1 MDGTVAGGCHAHGA
15 TPRLILTE
23 GPRLP
28 SAVRL
33 SRLLAAAVLTG
44 SLLGCGGGP
53 SKPSLMANMA
63 KEDLTVYQLRAMDYE
78 YAAQFA
84 QLVAVCVSDIAEHT
98 DDPLVKD
105 RAYQWRMWA
114 APQARAA
121 AFDQDPFAGLLELW
135 ALAGQQRRYFTE
147 GGGKSAF
154 GDQQERALKT
164 TRHLEEEAERLAARV
179 MPAED
184 FERMTENVRKWADDH
199 PIEGQLYV
207 RPTARAD
214 LAGLVPEASHG
225 GLKAIGSM
233 EETLRDLTD
242 RMTILTV
249 QMPVEA
255 RWQAEYL
262 THHLFEERVQDPADS
277 MVESM
282 QTITAFLGEFEST
295 LAAQTN
301 ALLDGFARERVVV
314 FEAVGEERA
323 EILAA
328 IEEERT
334 SIMDKLDEQLISAT
348 TELDNVG
355 GVSSI
360 IFSSVSSRFSPWRA
374 WS

>member
-1 MDGTVAGGCHAHGA
+1 
-15 TPRLILTE
+15 
-23 GPRLP
+23 
-28 SAVRL
+28 
-33 SRLLAAAVLTG
+33 
-44 SLLGCGGGP
+44 
-53 SKPSLMANMA
+53 MANMA
-63 KEDLTVYQLRAMDYE
+63 KGDLTVYQLRAMDYE

-84 QLVAVCVSDIAEHT
+84 QLVAACVSDIAEHT

-121 AFDQDPFAGLLELW
+121 AFDQDPFAGMVELW
-135 ALAGQQRRYFTE
+135 ALAKQQRNYFTD
-147 GGGKSAF
+147 GGGKSSF
-154 GDQQERALKT
+154 GDQQGRALET
-164 TRHLEEEAERLAARV
+164 AGHLEEEVELLASRV
-179 MPAED
+179 MAADDLEKI
-184 FERMTENVRKWADDH
+184 TENVRTWVDNH

-225 GLKAIGSM
+225 GLKAVGSM

-262 THHLFEERVQDPADS
+262 THHLFEERVQEPAES

-282 QTITAFLGEFEST
+282 QTMTNFLGEFEST
-295 LAAQTN
+295 LAAQTS
-301 ALLDGFARERVVV
+301 ALLDGFARERIAV
-314 FEAVGEERA
+314 FDAVGEERT

-334 SIMDKLDEQLISAT
+334 SIMAKLDEQLLSAT
-348 TELDNVG
+348 AEIDNVG
-355 GVSSI
+355 RGLIDHFFVRLIEVLAVAGVVMILTVLLVLMVLRKRGRSDD
-360 IFSSVSSRFSPWRA
+360 
-374 WS
+374 

>member
-1 MDGTVAGGCHAHGA
+1 M
-15 TPRLILTE
+15 
-23 GPRLP
+23 P

-33 SRLLAAAVLTG
+33 SRLLVAAVLTG

-78 YAAQFA
+78 YAAEFA
-84 QLVAVCVSDIAEHT
+84 QLVAACVNDIAEHT

-147 GGGKSAF
+147 GGGKSSF
-154 GDQQERALKT
+154 GDQQERALDT

-179 MPAED
+179 VPAED
-184 FERMTENVRKWADDH
+184 FERMTENLRKWVDNH

-225 GLKAIGSM
+225 GLKAVGSM

-262 THHLFEERVQDPADS
+262 THHLFEERVQEPADS
-277 MVESM
+277 IVDAMGEM
-282 QTITAFLGEFEST
+282 TDFLGEFEST
-295 LAAQTN
+295 LAAQTA
-301 ALLDGFARERVVV
+301 ALLDGFAAERVVV
-314 FEAVGEERA
+314 FEAVGEERT

-334 SIMDKLDEQLISAT
+334 SIMNKLDAQLISAT
-348 TELDNVG
+348 AELDNVG
-355 GVSSI
+355 RGLIDHFFVRLIEVLAVAGVVMI
-360 IFSSVSSRFSPWRA
+360 LTVLLVLAVLRKRGRNDD
-374 WS
+374 